1 MLKNIILFI
10 LILESSFLLVM
21 GNANFHLC
29 DLIESTNIPDLVHN
43 GRLQGWECDI
53 DRKLVKKNNP
63 CNWNGI
69 ACNDDG
75 HITHIV
81 LNNYNINGHIPDSL
95 STMETLKLLDL
106 RGNKLSGIPPLW
118 LQRFYSNDEDD
129 STSSTNNIDLSN
141 VNKKWTRL
149 IPSQSFSQSMI
160 KQKKNIQSSAIENDS
175 TSLSDS
181 VSPKANANEDE
192 DNENKTESDKKIVY
206 DSGASF
212 GTEDDKSFAFNL
224 PMQKEYKGEPYDAG
238 ASFGTEEASSKTE
251 LVLPLVPEVFT
262 FKDVEKCCGTE
273 NTRVNELVLLTTFAP
288 SVAEKTTLNSPAWA
302 SFVDGVTVNTFVFE
316 PVP

>member
-1 MLKNIILFI
+1 
-10 LILESSFLLVM
+10 
-21 GNANFHLC
+21 
-29 DLIESTNIPDLVHN
+29 
-43 GRLQGWECDI
+43 
-53 DRKLVKKNNP
+53 
-63 CNWNGI
+63 
-69 ACNDDG
+69 
-75 HITHIV
+75 
-81 LNNYNINGHIPDSL
+81 
-95 STMETLKLLDL
+95 
-106 RGNKLSGIPPLW
+106 
-118 LQRFYSNDEDD
+118 
-129 STSSTNNIDLSN
+129 NNIDLSN

-238 ASFGTEEASSKTE
+238 ASFGTEESSSKTE
-251 LVLPLVPEVFT
+251 QQRNIY
-262 FKDVEKCCGTE
+262 DSG
-273 NTRVNELVLLTTFAP
+273 
-288 SVAEKTTLNSPAWA
+288 A
-302 SFVDGVTVNTFVFE
+302 SFGTSDTDLGSEKPIKKYDSGASFGTSDTDLGSEQPIKKYDSGASSGSNNYVSETLTKKIRKHEQLKSDSVSKDKPLDSLSQLLFDSVSTSTSDSISSSLSSLSPQKCLIQPDIDGYVVIPASWKVI
-316 PVP
+316 P